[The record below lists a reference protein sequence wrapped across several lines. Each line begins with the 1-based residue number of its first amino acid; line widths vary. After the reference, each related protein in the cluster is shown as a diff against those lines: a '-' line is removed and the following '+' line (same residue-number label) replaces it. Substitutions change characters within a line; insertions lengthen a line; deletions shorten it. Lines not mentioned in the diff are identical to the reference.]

1 LLQFFR
7 GRDDGA
13 NLGWK
18 GFLNGRRSRPDVLSQ
33 RIPPRHGDSAV
44 FKKLDVSLRVAGLGS
59 NAPKRIQS
67 ISFDGVVF
75 EFVHR
80 HATFSRP
87 KWRDLS
93 INLGVVEY
101 LIFARILVSCAMASR
116 EAITPIAWTQ
126 AARLLALELYRED
139 KVSLGRAAELCQ
151 TPVAAFM
158 DFAAK
163 HGVPPLR
170 YSFED
175 LEEERQTAD
184 RLKA

>member
-1 LLQFFR
+1 METV
-7 GRDDGA
+7 
-13 NLGWK
+13 
-18 GFLNGRRSRPDVLSQ
+18 DV
-33 RIPPRHGDSAV
+33 
-44 FKKLDVSLRVAGLGS
+44 KLPSELLRVANLEES
-59 NAPKRIQS
+59 S
-67 ISFDGVVF
+67 
-75 EFVHR
+75 
-80 HATFSRP
+80 
-87 KWRDLS
+87 LS
-93 INLGVVEY
+93 QE
-101 LIFARILVSCAMASR
+101 
-116 EAITPIAWTQ
+116 

-184 RLKA
+184 RFKA

>member
-1 LLQFFR
+1 METV
-7 GRDDGA
+7 
-13 NLGWK
+13 
-18 GFLNGRRSRPDVLSQ
+18 DV
-33 RIPPRHGDSAV
+33 
-44 FKKLDVSLRVAGLGS
+44 KLPSELLRVANLEES
-59 NAPKRIQS
+59 S
-67 ISFDGVVF
+67 
-75 EFVHR
+75 
-80 HATFSRP
+80 
-87 KWRDLS
+87 LS
-93 INLGVVEY
+93 QE
-101 LIFARILVSCAMASR
+101 
-116 EAITPIAWTQ
+116 

-139 KVSLGRAAELCQ
+139 RVSLGRAAELCQ

>member
-1 LLQFFR
+1 METV
-7 GRDDGA
+7 
-13 NLGWK
+13 N
-18 GFLNGRRSRPDVLSQ
+18 V
-33 RIPPRHGDSAV
+33 
-44 FKKLDVSLRVAGLGS
+44 KLPSELLRVANLEES
-59 NAPKRIQS
+59 S
-67 ISFDGVVF
+67 
-75 EFVHR
+75 
-80 HATFSRP
+80 
-87 KWRDLS
+87 LS
-93 INLGVVEY
+93 QE
-101 LIFARILVSCAMASR
+101 
-116 EAITPIAWTQ
+116 